1 MSIGAKTVPFGA
13 VEGFI
18 HYVEMLAGKDAYRL
32 AVEKGFE
39 GTEDDWLEYLKGE
52 SAYQLAVS
60 QGYDGTLDDW
70 LKSLKGEKGDKGDAP
85 VKGVDYFTDA
95 DKAEFAN
102 KVESDLANVLDAK
115 ANKVHTHTLSDITD
129 YTAYDDSEVK
139 KSISDETTERK
150 SSDETLQKNIDT
162 KANQTD
168 LDSLSSDLDTLQKA
182 YNTEA
187 STRELADTAL
197 TNLINTEVQNRIK
210 ADSELSEK
218 ISAIPKFAIEVVNE
232 LPTSDISVSTVY
244 LLKTSDTETG
254 NLYTEYIYVN
264 NAWEKLGTQTLD
276 LSDYYHKNEVNTL
289 LNTKQNT
296 LTAGNNITIADNTI
310 SAKDTV
316 YDDTAVKQLIST
328 ETTERKAEVA
338 TKADA
343 KHTHVI
349 ADITD
354 YDIEDGFSPIVTVSK
369 ADGITTLSI
378 TDKEGVKTATIS
390 DGAQGIQG
398 EKGETGASGKDGV
411 SPTLTTS
418 KADGVTTITITD
430 SSGTKTASIADGA
443 KGDKG
448 DTGAT
453 GEKGADGYTPIKGTD
468 YFTDADKTEIVNA
481 VLAQVVDGTEVEY

>member
-276 LSDYYHKNEVNTL
+276 LSDYYHKT
-289 LNTKQNT
+289 
-296 LTAGNNITIADNTI
+296 
-310 SAKDTV
+310 
-316 YDDTAVKQLIST
+316 
-328 ETTERKAEVA
+328 R
-338 TKADA
+338 
-343 KHTHVI
+343 
-349 ADITD
+349 
-354 YDIEDGFSPIVTVSK
+354 
-369 ADGITTLSI
+369 
-378 TDKEGVKTATIS
+378 
-390 DGAQGIQG
+390 
-398 EKGETGASGKDGV
+398 
-411 SPTLTTS
+411 
-418 KADGVTTITITD
+418 
-430 SSGTKTASIADGA
+430 
-443 KGDKG
+443 
-448 DTGAT
+448 
-453 GEKGADGYTPIKGTD
+453 
-468 YFTDADKTEIVNA
+468 
-481 VLAQVVDGTEVEY
+481 